1 MENCPLKPVLRH
13 QRDLQVGMIVT
24 REQNMTA
31 LTGQD
36 RWGGGMAKP
45 SDISLD
51 FSKKPVTNFRQ
62 NRNLRS

>member
-36 RWGGGMAKP
+36 R
-45 SDISLD
+45 
-51 FSKKPVTNFRQ
+51 
-62 NRNLRS
+62 